1 MPKLNL
7 NHRPVQEYILKVAK
21 YWLEEAAID
30 GWRLD
35 VPFKIPLAFWREF
48 RAAVKAVNPQAYL
61 VGEVWREAGPWVKGD
76 TFDGTTNY
84 RLRELILDYCA
95 TNLLD
100 GEDFAFELE
109 MLCQAHGNAAPA
121 MLNLLGS
128 HDTPRILTVLRGD
141 VDRLLVAVAFL
152 MTTVGAPLIYY
163 GDEIGLC
170 GDMDPDCRRTME
182 WDEMRWNH
190 RIHDTYRKL
199 LALRRAHLALRRGR
213 LETLLTFDGV
223 YAYRRVYEEDEV
235 LVILNPKS
243 AVVDLAIPT
252 GSHTNVWHDLWTG
265 QERTTTNGIL
275 LFDCVPA
282 VSFTILLPAAA
293 KV

>member
-1 MPKLNL
+1 
-7 NHRPVQEYILKVAK
+7 
-21 YWLEEAAID
+21 
-30 GWRLD
+30 
-35 VPFKIPLAFWREF
+35 
-48 RAAVKAVNPQAYL
+48 
-61 VGEVWREAGPWVKGD
+61 
-76 TFDGTTNY
+76 
-84 RLRELILDYCA
+84 
-95 TNLLD
+95 
-100 GEDFAFELE
+100 
-109 MLCQAHGNAAPA
+109 
-121 MLNLLGS
+121 
-128 HDTPRILTVLRGD
+128 
-141 VDRLLVAVAFL
+141 
-152 MTTVGAPLIYY
+152 
-163 GDEIGLC
+163 
-170 GDMDPDCRRTME
+170 
-182 WDEMRWNH
+182 MRWNH
-190 RIHDTYRKL
+190 WIHDTYRKL

-252 GSHTNVWHDLWTG
+252 GSYTNVWHDLWTG